1 MAIQTL
7 DDEKK
12 DSAFWSPCLL
22 VVPLPA
28 GCPNARA
35 GQRGS
40 SISFRVYVSA
50 ARPASLLKL
59 ETDWGQLVK
68 EKLGEEYQ
76 PGVLSFP
83 GPDGTIVEL
92 EISARARGNTR
103 KEVCQFPPLKIKPA
117 KKQLH
122 ELGLDPSSKLK
133 LVLPCQNGK
142 SNSEYLLKEA
152 LAYQLF
158 AAIYPIHHRTKLVEL
173 EGWQNNKE
181 KYSFYAFLVEEEKE
195 FAARVNGKRVKQ
207 EKINTIDLER
217 DSYVKM
223 CFFQYMIANTD
234 WSAPNGH
241 NLELLKLPGKE
252 KMVPIPYDFDYAG
265 FVDTDYAIPRSSV
278 PIENV
283 TQRFFLGKYV
293 TEEEA
298 LECARFYLSKKEQLL
313 QICRSFDLLRDK
325 SQDQIQEFLSGFFDT
340 LADEEAVRQT
350 FVTMRRRPNQD

>member
-1 MAIQTL
+1 M
-7 DDEKK
+7 KK
-12 DSAFWSPCLL
+12 KILLFGALACLLCPCLL
-22 VVPLPA
+22 TAQTQGPGSAGVPSLFEFMYQQQGP
-28 GCPNARA
+28 P
-35 GQRGS
+35 
-40 SISFRVYVSA
+40 
-50 ARPASLLKL
+50 PLLKL

-76 PGVLSFP
+76 PGILSFP
-83 GPDGTIVEL
+83 GPDGTMVEL
-92 EISARARGNTR
+92 EIYARARGNTR

-325 SQDQIQEFLSGFFDT
+325 SHDQIQEFLSGFFDT

>member
-1 MAIQTL
+1 M
-7 DDEKK
+7 KK
-12 DSAFWSPCLL
+12 KILLFGALACLLCPCLPAAQTQGPGSAG
-22 VVPLPA
+22 VP
-28 GCPNARA
+28 
-35 GQRGS
+35 
-40 SISFRVYVSA
+40 
-50 ARPASLLKL
+50 SLFEFMYQQQGPPPVLKL